1 MSTDLR
7 AIAARTLAEVPMN
20 TAFARAV
27 VEETVAGELWADRAE
42 DPRAFHAV
50 HPYGMSLVWGDAV
63 DEALD
68 LVVAYLRER
77 ADEGQGEWLQV
88 DPRWDAIDWDD
99 TLDAV
104 PFEDHD
110 QLAGGERVVRHT
122 RVNFAFDAGAFWER
136 RDEHLPVEPWQ
147 VRRTVRADFDWP
159 GSVVPSEFWPDA
171 DTFLANGGGWVLA
184 DGPQVAAMAF
194 ASYRAGRQVEL
205 GIETAPDWRRRAPR
219 DDRRGGHDRQPA
231 RLAPDAR
238 VVVPRGQRRL
248 VPARDDPGLPPHA
261 PPAVLPRAGRDRAAD
276 ASVRLAPRRHR
287 PAPATQD
294 RHRRARVARPARL
307 VRNPCDPRRLTA
319 RPRGENLARTT
330 SAGGADVRAA
340 ARGTA
345 RGA

>member
-50 HPYGMSLVWGDAV
+50 HPYGMSLVWGEAV

-122 RVNFAFDAGAFWER
+122 RVNFTFDAGAFWAR

-205 GIETAPDWRRRAPR
+205 GIETAPDWQ
-219 DDRRGGHDRQPA
+219 RRGLATTAAAAMIDSLLLSHLTPVWSCREDNVGSY
-231 RLAPDAR
+231 RLATTLGFRPTLHL
-238 VVVPRGQRRL
+238 PYYRL
-248 VPARDDPGLPPHA
+248 PAA
-261 PPAVLPRAGRDRAAD
+261 
-276 ASVRLAPRRHR
+276 
-287 PAPATQD
+287 
-294 RHRRARVARPARL
+294 
-307 VRNPCDPRRLTA
+307 TA
-319 RPRGENLARTT
+319 RPTRRFGWRPDVTGPLRRRRT
-330 SAGGADVRAA
+330 
-340 ARGTA
+340 GTA
-345 RGA
+345 GRP